1 MAVCP
6 CAMAEVFVAQ
16 FVVCWGGLIFR
27 RQIPVIHGLSKSTLP
42 KAGFCIRSLKLD
54 VQGHY
59 PILQILACTF
69 SFKKDFL
76 CE

>member
-1 MAVCP
+1 
-6 CAMAEVFVAQ
+6 MAEVFVAQ
-16 FVVCWGGLIFR
+16 FIVCWGGLIFR